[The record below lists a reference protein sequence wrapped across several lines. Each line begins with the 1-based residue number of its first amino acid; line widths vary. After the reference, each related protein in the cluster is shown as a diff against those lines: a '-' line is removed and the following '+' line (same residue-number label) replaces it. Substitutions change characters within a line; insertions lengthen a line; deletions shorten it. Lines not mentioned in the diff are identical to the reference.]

1 MHRPYAGST
10 EQQVLKSIRKG
21 APKPPP
27 GSEWNENATE
37 LELLPPPVQALRKA
51 EAANL
56 TCSLFN
62 LDEVPGRGVTVM
74 RINT

>member
-1 MHRPYAGST
+1 MRPCCHLALLDDTNWARPWPMGH
-10 EQQVLKSIRKG
+10 
-21 APKPPP
+21 A
-27 GSEWNENATE
+27 NENATE

-62 LDEVPGRGVTVM
+62 LDEVHGRGVTVM
-74 RINT
+74 RVLDT